1 MCLHFRFCLKKM
13 AEMLKFEYSS
23 YHMHKIGKKPN
34 TFLVISHNVHGL
46 ISLSVTWMHEP
57 FCLGVVRISSLL
69 L

>member
-13 AEMLKFEYSS
+13 AEMLKYEYSS

-46 ISLSVTWMHEP
+46 ISLSVT
-57 FCLGVVRISSLL
+57 
-69 L
+69 